1 MEMKKINSGKL
12 RAIGY
17 DARARILQAQFDDG
31 STLQYSGVGE
41 DVWRR
46 LSSSGSA
53 WSYYRDNIEEE
64 FTVKR
69 IFGNPPAG
77 TGAATRLGFM
87 AEEFSSPDDF
97 DQMGGSEIE
106 SQFTGRKDVRKV

>member
-17 DARARILQAQFDDG
+17 DARLRLLQVQLEEG

-41 DVWRR
+41 DIWRR
-46 LSSSGSA
+46 LSNSGAA

-69 IFGNPPAG
+69 ISGSTPEGKNP
-77 TGAATRLGFM
+77 LD
-87 AEEFSSPDDF
+87 ELFSSVNLKERNH
-97 DQMGGSEIE
+97 G
-106 SQFTGRKDVRKV
+106 